1 MSRSTRGAVV
11 PAHLFQKLA
20 SARPRNLPRARGRSE
35 PKVMRRMNKGE
46 AAYAGVLD
54 QRIAAGHVTAWWF
67 EFITLRLADD
77 THYRPDFLVMLPDGT
92 LEIHEVK
99 GRKGDTFYAT
109 EDSWPKIKIAAEVA
123 PFPVRVVWPD
133 RAGGWK
139 ELAL

>member
-1 MSRSTRGAVV
+1 
-11 PAHLFQKLA
+11 
-20 SARPRNLPRARGRSE
+20 
-35 PKVMRRMNKGE
+35 MNKGE
-46 AAYAGVLD
+46 ASYAAVLD
-54 QRIAAGHVTAWWF
+54 QRIADGHVTAWWF
-67 EFITLRLADD
+67 EFITIRLADD

-99 GRKGDTFYAT
+99 GRKGDSFYAT

-133 RAGGWK
+133 KAGGWR